1 MSYLLDT
8 NVLSE
13 PRKRSPDPRVLAW
26 FAAIDA
32 SELFVSVLTLGEIRN
47 GVERVRRR
55 GDTQQA
61 EIVEQWLEGL
71 KSDFA
76 DRFVTITLRVAERWG
91 AMNAERIRPTV
102 DGLLAATALEND
114 LTFVTRDT
122 HGIESTGV
130 RVVNPWTD

>member
-1 MSYLLDT
+1 VSYLLDT

-13 PRKRSPDPRVLAW
+13 PRKHSPDPRVLAW
-26 FAAIDA
+26 FAATDT
-32 SELFVSVLTLGEIRN
+32 SELFVSVLSLGEIRN
-47 GVERVRRR
+47 GVERLRRR
-55 GDTQQA
+55 GDRRQA
-61 EIVEQWLEGL
+61 AIVEQWFEYL

-91 AMNAERIRPTV
+91 RMNAERIRPTV

-122 HGIESTGV
+122 RSVESTGV
-130 RVVNPWTD
+130 RVVNPWA

>member
-32 SELFVSVLTLGEIRN
+32 SELFVSVLSLGEIRN
-47 GVERVRRR
+47 GVERLRRR

-61 EIVEQWLEGL
+61 EIVDQWLERL
-71 KSDFA
+71 ESDFA
-76 DRFVTITLRVAERWG
+76 DRFVPITLRVAERWG

-114 LTFVTRDT
+114 FTFVTRDT
-122 HGIESTGV
+122 RSIKSADV
-130 RVVNPWTD
+130 RVVNPWG

>member
-26 FAAIDA
+26 FATTDT
-32 SELFVSVLTLGEIRN
+32 SELFVSVLSLGEIRN
-47 GVERVRRR
+47 GVERLRRR
-55 GDTQQA
+55 GDGRQA
-61 EIVEQWLEGL
+61 EIVEQWLEHL

-122 HGIESTGV
+122 RSIESTGV
-130 RVVNPWTD
+130 RVVNPWT

>member
-1 MSYLLDT
+1 M
-8 NVLSE
+8 
-13 PRKRSPDPRVLAW
+13 
-26 FAAIDA
+26 
-32 SELFVSVLTLGEIRN
+32 
-47 GVERVRRR
+47 RRR

-61 EIVEQWLEGL
+61 EIVEQWLERL

-102 DGLLAATALEND
+102 DGLLAATALEHD

-122 HGIESTGV
+122 RGIESTGV
-130 RVVNPWTD
+130 RVVNPWTP